1 MQFKDAAYE
10 VLTKAGRPLHY
21 KEICK
26 KALEEGILDTAGD
39 TPESS
44 MGAMLYTDTLRSNSR
59 FRRGD
64 KKGTFTLK
72 TLVSGSIQQQ
82 IEALNSKVRKEL
94 RNQLSTISPPK
105 FEELIRLLLDQMGFE
120 ETETT
125 PYSNDKGVD
134 VRGILRSNPLS
145 EVKIAIQ
152 AKRWT
157 HNVGAGV
164 VRDLRGSLMFAES
177 ELGLIITPGGF
188 SAGAIEE
195 AHKSG
200 KIPISL
206 IDGAQL
212 VDLLINYNVGIK
224 NEEYIVPVIDTDYW
238 TEVLGVSFETSK
250 PEKVEKKANQ
260 TEPFP
265 ISIEAT
271 HNGLHYIATMLNA
284 EGLILFNGTEYQTP
298 TSAAKSIVTDWKA
311 VNGWDFWRFSN
322 KETGKLEKIGKLK
335 TAQK

>member
-10 VLTKAGRPLHY
+10 ILTKADKPLHY
-21 KEICK
+21 REICK
-26 KALEEGILDTAGD
+26 RALETGILDTTGE
-39 TPESS
+39 TPEST
-44 MGAMLYTDTLRSNSR
+44 MGALLYTDTLRNNSR

-82 IEALNSKVRKEL
+82 IETMNAKIRKEL
-94 RNQLSTISPPK
+94 RNHLLNISPQK
-105 FEELIRLLLDQMGFE
+105 FEELIRLLLVQMGFE

-125 PYSNDKGVD
+125 SYSNDKGID
-134 VRGILRSNPLS
+134 VRGLLRSNPLS

-164 VRDLRGSLMFAES
+164 IRDLRGSLMFAES

-188 SAGAIEE
+188 SAGAIVES
-195 AHKSG
+195 HSSG

-212 VDLLINYNVGIK
+212 VDLLIEYNVGIK
-224 NEEYIVPVIDTDYW
+224 NEEYVVPVIDSDYW
-238 TEVLGVSFETSK
+238 TEVLGVTLDESK
-250 PEKVEKKANQ
+250 PEKTEKKTTQ
-260 TEPFP
+260 SRKFP
-265 ISIEAT
+265 LKIQAT
-271 HNGLHYIATMLNA
+271 HQGQNYEAKLLNA
-284 EGLILFNGTEYQTP
+284 EGLILFNGKEYQTP
-298 TSAAKSIVTDWKA
+298 TSAAKSVVTDWKA
-311 VNGWDFWRFSN
+311 VNGWDFWRFAN
-322 KETGKLEKIGKLK
+322 EETGKFEKIGRLK
-335 TAQK
+335 DRK